1 MVAQDTSVK
10 AHEAIRMA
18 SEFTGEKPADYDKLM
33 IEARQT
39 CRKGQFFWDLVSA
52 ENSVGFHNPTKALD
66 TLAKSQQYSQKAVDI
81 AIKAAA
87 FTTAEALSQDIKE
100 LVPPI
105 MEAQPR
111 TSDGP
116 GTHGEPQVVQVSE
129 GHAQGRA
136 DLG

>member
-1 MVAQDTSVK
+1 
-10 AHEAIRMA
+10 MA

-33 IEARQT
+33 IEARQM

-105 MEAQPR
+105 MEHSRELQMDPEHMASHKWFKYLKVTPKAER
-111 TSDGP
+111 IWDENKRIKPVASAG
-116 GTHGEPQVVQVSE
+116 
-129 GHAQGRA
+129 
-136 DLG
+136 